1 LRIEVFL
8 DCWVVVLFPPLRF
21 ISEILVSRRPVRFDS
36 LEVKHGI
43 SWPDIGCRPVVL
55 LPVSRGVRCGFRC
68 GPAGAARIGRFPSP
82 SNGAPGIPPDVLT
95 IPQLPVPPNSSFA
108 IDDTVLVGNDD
119 DWTGQVILNAP
130 FSVIQVTQ
138 FYRTEMPKMGW
149 AETAIVRAR
158 RTSIS
163 FVRDQRVATIR
174 ISIQKD
180 DNKRTDIDVVVSP
193 IQTKLAPGTSST
205 MAPMVPRLK

>member
-1 LRIEVFL
+1 MASHGRISVAAL
-8 DCWVVVLFPPLRF
+8 LFFCLSLGAF
-21 ISEILVSRRPVRFDS
+21 GTASVAAQPV
-36 LEVKHGI
+36 
-43 SWPDIGCRPVVL
+43 P
-55 LPVSRGVRCGFRC
+55 PVS
-68 GPAGAARIGRFPSP
+68 GATPPP
-82 SNGAPGIPPDVLT
+82 SNGAPRIPPDVLT

>member
-1 LRIEVFL
+1 MARQGRAATAAPLLFL
-8 DCWVVVLFPPLRF
+8 LFVGLA
-21 ISEILVSRRPVRFDS
+21 
-36 LEVKHGI
+36 
-43 SWPDIGCRPVVL
+43 
-55 LPVSRGVRCGFRC
+55 
-68 GPAGAARIGRFPSP
+68 GPAAVPAVAQPLPPSSGSNAP
-82 SNGAPGIPPDVLT
+82 GNGAPGIPPDVLT
-95 IPQLPVPPNSSFA
+95 IPQLPVPPSSSFA

-130 FSVIQVTQ
+130 YSVIQVTQ

-180 DNKRTDIDVVVSP
+180 DTKRTDIDVVVSP
-193 IQTKLAPGTSST
+193 IQTKLAPGGGGASI
-205 MAPMVPRLK
+205 PLPRLK

>member
-1 LRIEVFL
+1 MASHGRISVAAL
-8 DCWVVVLFPPLRF
+8 LFFCLSLGAF
-21 ISEILVSRRPVRFDS
+21 GTASVAAQPV
-36 LEVKHGI
+36 
-43 SWPDIGCRPVVL
+43 P
-55 LPVSRGVRCGFRC
+55 PVS
-68 GPAGAARIGRFPSP
+68 GASPPP

-163 FVRDQRVATIR
+163 FVRDQTGGDHPDQHPEGRQQAHR
-174 ISIQKD
+174 HRRGRFPDPDQAGARHFFDHGSHGASAEISD
-180 DNKRTDIDVVVSP
+180 
-193 IQTKLAPGTSST
+193 
-205 MAPMVPRLK
+205 

>member
-1 LRIEVFL
+1 MASHGRITVAAL
-8 DCWVVVLFPPLRF
+8 LFFCLF
-21 ISEILVSRRPVRFDS
+21 IGGFDKASVAAQPV
-36 LEVKHGI
+36 
-43 SWPDIGCRPVVL
+43 P
-55 LPVSRGVRCGFRC
+55 PVS
-68 GPAGAARIGRFPSP
+68 GATPPP

-119 DWTGQVILNAP
+119 DWTGH
-130 FSVIQVTQ
+130 VIQVTQ

-205 MAPMVPRLK
+205 MAPMAPRLK

>member
-1 LRIEVFL
+1 MASYGRAIIAASL
-8 DCWVVVLFPPLRF
+8 
-21 ISEILVSRRPVRFDS
+21 LVSLFTVAAA
-36 LEVKHGI
+36 
-43 SWPDIGCRPVVL
+43 
-55 LPVSRGVRCGFRC
+55 
-68 GPAGAARIGRFPSP
+68 AGARSALAQQQNPPPSTTTGAG
-82 SNGAPGIPPDVLT
+82 NGAPGIPPDVLT

-205 MAPMVPRLK
+205 TAPMVPRLK

>member
-1 LRIEVFL
+1 M
-8 DCWVVVLFPPLRF
+8 
-21 ISEILVSRRPVRFDS
+21 
-36 LEVKHGI
+36 
-43 SWPDIGCRPVVL
+43 
-55 LPVSRGVRCGFRC
+55 
-68 GPAGAARIGRFPSP
+68 
-82 SNGAPGIPPDVLT
+82 
-95 IPQLPVPPNSSFA
+95 
-108 IDDTVLVGNDD
+108 LVGNDD

-205 MAPMVPRLK
+205 TAPMLPRLK

>member
-1 LRIEVFL
+1 MASHGRITVAALLFFCLFL
-8 DCWVVVLFPPLRF
+8 GG
-21 ISEILVSRRPVRFDS
+21 FDTAS
-36 LEVKHGI
+36 VAAQQV
-43 SWPDIGCRPVVL
+43 P
-55 LPVSRGVRCGFRC
+55 PVS
-68 GPAGAARIGRFPSP
+68 GASPPP

-130 FSVIQVTQ
+130 FTVVQITQ
-138 FYRTEMPKMGW
+138 FFRTEMPKMGW

-158 RTSIS
+158 RTSVS
-163 FVRDQRVATIR
+163 FVRDQRVATLR

-180 DNKRTDIDVVVSP
+180 DPKRTDIDVVISP
-193 IQTKLAPGTSST
+193 IQTKMVPGGGT
-205 MAPMVPRLK
+205 AHLPRLK